1 VAERLGSKGLF
12 IFFDQGAF
20 GHDLKA
26 GLMAVLELCSLD
38 ELGCTELVICLDR
51 EMEAADLKSLMKD
64 LGWVGFSPTTLV
76 DWVQG
81 EEIISSKW
89 VFLAMDI

>member
-1 VAERLGSKGLF
+1 
-12 IFFDQGAF
+12 
-20 GHDLKA
+20 
-26 GLMAVLELCSLD
+26 MALLELCSLD

-51 EMEAADLKSLMKD
+51 EMETADLRSLMKD
-64 LGWVGFSPTTLV
+64 LGWVGFSPTTLI
-76 DWVQG
+76 DWVQH